1 MKKLFLI
8 IFVALSLNVQA
19 QSKTENKTE
28 NKTNAIQTKD
38 GNFKAVTKAKKE
50 PVLTGRTYTDAN
62 GKTYP
67 VYKSSNNK
75 LFVVRTSKK
84 TGNEYRYYLKTN

>member
-19 QSKTENKTE
+19 QSKKE
-28 NKTNAIQTKD
+28 TNAVQTKD
-38 GNFKAVTKAKKE
+38 GNFKAVAKVKQE
-50 PVLTGRTYTDAN
+50 PVLTGQTYTDAN

-67 VYKSSNNK
+67 VYRSSNNK
-75 LFVVRTSKK
+75 LFVIRTSKK
-84 TGNEYRYYLKTN
+84 TGNKYRYYLKTN

>member
-8 IFVALSLNVQA
+8 IFVALSLNGQA
-19 QSKTENKTE
+19 QSKTENKT
-28 NKTNAIQTKD
+28 NAVQTKD

-50 PVLTGRTYTDAN
+50 PVLTGQTYTDAN
-62 GKTYP
+62 GKTFP

>member
-8 IFVALSLNVQA
+8 IFVALSLNGQA
-19 QSKTENKTE
+19 QSKKE
-28 NKTNAIQTKD
+28 TNAVQTKD

-50 PVLTGRTYTDAN
+50 PVLTGQTYTDAN
-62 GKTYP
+62 GKTFP

>member
-8 IFVALSLNVQA
+8 IFVALSLNVMA
-19 QSKTENKTE
+19 QNKTD
-28 NKTNAIQTKD
+28 NKINAVQTKD
-38 GNFKAVTKAKKE
+38 GNFKAVTKAKQQ
-50 PVLTGRTYTDAN
+50 PVLTGQTYTDTK

-75 LFVVRTSKK
+75 LFIVRTSKK
-84 TGNEYRYYLKTN
+84 TGNRYKYYLKTN

>member
-8 IFVALSLNVQA
+8 IFVALSLNAMA
-19 QSKTENKTE
+19 Q
-28 NKTNAIQTKD
+28 NKTNNKINAVQTKD
-38 GNFKAVTKAKKE
+38 GNFKAVAKAKQE
-50 PVLTGRTYTDAN
+50 PVLTGQTYTDAN
-62 GKTYP
+62 GKTYQ

-75 LFVVRTSKK
+75 LFIVRISKK